1 MQLTIA
7 TRPSALAR
15 WQTARVIQRLKAA
28 HPGLDCDEYVI
39 TTSGDRV
46 LDRPLAE
53 IGNKGLF
60 TGELEEAL
68 LSGRVHAAVHSLK
81 DLPVEDTPGVVLAS
95 IPEREA
101 AYDALVSADG
111 LTLSELSD
119 GARVGTCSLRRS
131 AQLLARRPDLTILPI
146 HGNID
151 TRVRKVLN
159 GEYDAIVLA
168 QAGLTRLGMQAHIS
182 EVLSLEVM
190 LPAAGQGALAVQCRA
205 NDSETLEL
213 LAAIHN
219 PVTAAAVH
227 AERAFLSSL
236 GGGCSLPIAAF
247 AEKNNGSIILTGAVF
262 SADGKQ
268 AIRLSAVDTEPHR
281 LGQRLAELV
290 LERGAAELLKARA

>member
-53 IGNKGLF
+53 IGDKGLF

-101 AYDALVSADG
+101 AYDALVSAEG
-111 LTLSELSD
+111 LTLFELSE
-119 GARVGTCSLRRS
+119 GARVGTCS
-131 AQLLARRPDLTILPI
+131 
-146 HGNID
+146 
-151 TRVRKVLN
+151 
-159 GEYDAIVLA
+159 
-168 QAGLTRLGMQAHIS
+168 
-182 EVLSLEVM
+182 
-190 LPAAGQGALAVQCRA
+190 
-205 NDSETLEL
+205 
-213 LAAIHN
+213 
-219 PVTAAAVH
+219 
-227 AERAFLSSL
+227 
-236 GGGCSLPIAAF
+236 
-247 AEKNNGSIILTGAVF
+247 
-262 SADGKQ
+262 
-268 AIRLSAVDTEPHR
+268 
-281 LGQRLAELV
+281 
-290 LERGAAELLKARA
+290 